1 VISQRVVSIADGI
14 FEWGGAFS
22 CKETILGVLY
32 GCEEPLFKDNSHMYL
47 LCFFTDFG
55 FGLIVIWNCD
65 VEWRFVQCVFQYG
78 NCQFFLAEIMI

>member
-55 FGLIVIWNCD
+55 FGLIVMWNGGLFN
-65 VEWRFVQCVFQYG
+65 VYS
-78 NCQFFLAEIMI
+78 NMEIVNSFWQKL